1 MILKK
6 YPTAI
11 HMREAKVFNLVKICR
26 RVQGNSY
33 SKDFAFKLI
42 KTVKE
47 FIYSGK
53 AYRVREDKPTSQNV
67 QERISYLR
75 AALYMPLLPV

>member
-1 MILKK
+1 MVLKK

-53 AYRVREDKPTSQNV
+53 AYRVRGENLRILLEEIESLKEENRED
-67 QERISYLR
+67 R
-75 AALYMPLLPV
+75 

>member
-26 RVQGNSY
+26 RVQANNY

-42 KTVKE
+42 KAAKE
-47 FIYSGK
+47 SIYSGK
-53 AYRVREDKPTSQNV
+53 AYRVRGEN
-67 QERISYLR
+67 L
-75 AALYMPLLPV
+75 